1 MLTPNIPDVLSDF
14 GQPQSRA
21 GLLVA
26 AGPLPGIVI
35 APIIG
40 LMADRFGRR
49 RVLLP
54 CLWLFGIMGLAGAFA
69 PTFELLLLARFL
81 QGFGSAGL
89 INLAVV
95 IIGDHWSGNERTRL
109 VGRNASVLTAGL
121 VLAPSLS
128 GAIAELTNWRWSL
141 AVASVGIMVG
151 FLGIQVLPVH
161 RPGAS
166 ITVREQLRAT
176 ARVIRE
182 PAILTT
188 LGTGFL
194 LFVVIF
200 GVFLTVFPVHL
211 EKEFGLGP
219 GARGLVLSTPALG
232 STLVAFNLGRI
243 RNRYSLRTVLVTSS
257 VLISAA
263 AIAIGLAP
271 TLALLVVAAVM
282 YGLGDGM
289 GIPSLQDLATSVS
302 GPEQRGA
309 VMAAW
314 VSAVRLG
321 QTLGALAAAPL
332 FTATSTGTAMVL
344 GGVLF
349 AVVALV
355 FTRAPLA

>member
-1 MLTPNIPDVLSDF
+1 MTENKPPLWFIYTVTLAGILGNTMLTPNIPDVLRDL

-26 AGPLPGIVI
+26 AGPLPGIFI
-35 APIIG
+35 APAIG

-54 CLWLFGIMGLAGAFA
+54 CLWLFGAMGIAGALA

-81 QGFGSAGL
+81 QGLGSAGL

-95 IIGDHWSGNERTRL
+95 IIGDHWMGNERTKL

-121 VLAPSLS
+121 VLSPSLS
-128 GAIAELTNWRWSL
+128 GAIAELSSWRWSL
-141 AVASVGIMVG
+141 AIASVGLMVG
-151 FLGIQVLPVH
+151 FLGLQVLPVH

-176 ARVIRE
+176 AKVIRE

-211 EKEFGLGP
+211 ENEFGLGP

-257 VLISAA
+257 VLISVA
-263 AIAIGLAP
+263 AISIGLAP
-271 TLALLVVAAVM
+271 TIGLLIVAAVL

-302 GPEQRGA
+302 GPEQRG
-309 VMAAW
+309 
-314 VSAVRLG
+314 G
-321 QTLGALAAAPL
+321 
-332 FTATSTGTAMVL
+332 
-344 GGVLF
+344 
-349 AVVALV
+349 
-355 FTRAPLA
+355 